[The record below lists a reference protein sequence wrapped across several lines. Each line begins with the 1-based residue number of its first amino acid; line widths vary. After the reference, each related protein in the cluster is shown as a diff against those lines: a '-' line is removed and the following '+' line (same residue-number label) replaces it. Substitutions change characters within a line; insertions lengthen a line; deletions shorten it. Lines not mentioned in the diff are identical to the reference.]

1 MLHEEAMDLAELA
14 DVAKLRGETDRY
26 QFLLRQAFDKAV
38 GAADG
43 IAPQV
48 EAEPTRSILHRSA
61 ASLAV
66 ELGELGV
73 AERLIAVA
81 LAGLPPGDVAE
92 ELRDLFVQINL
103 KSYFAR
109 RGLLLDVERWELL
122 RAG

>member
-1 MLHEEAMDLAELA
+1 MDLAELA
-14 DVAKLRGETDRY
+14 DVAKLRGEADRY
-26 QFLLRQAFDKAV
+26 QRLLRQAFDKAV

-43 IAPQV
+43 IASEV

-81 LAGLPPGDVAE
+81 LAGRPPGDVAE
-92 ELRDLFVQINL
+92 ELRNL
-103 KSYFAR
+103 S
-109 RGLLLDVERWELL
+109 LLLKQRRWLPDCGD
-122 RAG
+122 RVRGKG